1 MNNYEVVPLSGIK
14 KFITGKRP
22 AKSTETIAALRKR
35 TNKLQIRARA
45 LKRMSEEERENA
57 KQFLREGNKNA
68 AQQSLLRRKKYQN
81 DLSDIYKKAALLQN
95 VMQGINNAQDTVEM
109 VKELEQAQN
118 VMETLNKQANPER
131 TEDVML
137 NLETNMEQLDMVSER
152 LTDSSLVESDLDS
165 DYDPNEIENVLT
177 ALMREIEQ
185 ETGAPI
191 TSPRVPVRT
200 SATTSTSNTSTRASS
215 AKVSSS
221 ADLEDEMDLPAPKS
235 GKPEELD
242 PREKEIRDEIARIK
256 KEMES
261 ELK

>member
-1 MNNYEVVPLSGIK
+1 MYEVVLLSGIK

-45 LKRMSEEERENA
+45 LKRMSEEERDNA

-68 AQQSLLRRKKYQN
+68 AQQSLLRRKKFQN

-109 VKELEQAQN
+109 VKELEQAQR
-118 VMETLNKQANPER
+118 VMETLNRQANPER
-131 TEDVML
+131 TENVML
-137 NLETNMEQLDMVSER
+137 NLETNMEELDMVSER
-152 LTDSSLVESDLDS
+152 LTDSSLIESEADS
-165 DYDPNEIENVLT
+165 EYDSKEIENDLN

-185 ETGAPI
+185 ETGMPAVSSKTPA
-191 TSPRVPVRT
+191 RT
-200 SATTSTSNTSTRASS
+200 STTTAPLSASTKAVSTRSS
-215 AKVSSS
+215 GTTDLEEE
-221 ADLEDEMDLPAPKS
+221 ADLPTPGT

-242 PREKEIRDEIARIK
+242 PREKEIREEIARIK
-256 KEMES
+256 KEMEA